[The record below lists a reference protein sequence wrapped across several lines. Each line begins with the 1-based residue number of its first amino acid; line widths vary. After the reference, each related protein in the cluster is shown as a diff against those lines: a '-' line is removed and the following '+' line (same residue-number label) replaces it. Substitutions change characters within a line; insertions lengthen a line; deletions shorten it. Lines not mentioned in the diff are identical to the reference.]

1 MPKLF
6 RLAEDGR
13 VLDDLFAGI
22 TINTPSLLCVE
33 DFLDAL
39 RWAEATGGLKALQAR
54 ADANAAVLY
63 DWIASTP
70 WIANLAVDPKT
81 RSNTSV
87 CLRFTDIRG
96 GAAEERRIADRMVA
110 LLAAEGAAHDL
121 GAYRTAPPGLRIW
134 CGVTVEK
141 SDLQALTPW
150 LDWAYAQARA
160 GAD

>member
-1 MPKLF
+1 M
-6 RLAEDGR
+6 
-13 VLDDLFAGI
+13 LDDLFAGV
-22 TINTPSLLCVE
+22 TINTPSMLCVE
-33 DFLDAL
+33 DYLDAL
-39 RWAEATGGLKALQAR
+39 RWGEAIGGLKALQAR
-54 ADANAAVLY
+54 ADANAAVLF

-87 CLRFTDIRG
+87 CMRFTDVPG
-96 GAAEERRIADRMVA
+96 GTAEERRIADRMVA
-110 LLAAEGAAHDL
+110 LLAAEGAAHDV
-121 GAYRTAPPGLRIW
+121 GAYRTAPPGLRVW

-160 GAD
+160 GGN